1 MSETQERQKPR
12 KLPTDARAEGCP
24 FAPTPELYEMQK
36 EDELRRVKV
45 PIPVLGDFEAF
56 AATRYEDVKAVLGDD
71 RLRMGFAV
79 DPDAPRTML
88 NQPGNL
94 LNYNGTAHTRLRRML
109 SGYFTVKRVRTL
121 RPMIEKVVE
130 ARLDALEEAGPGA
143 DLVQVFSTPIPTQV
157 ICELMGVP
165 YADRA
170 DFQRRAK
177 IGIDVNT
184 TRERQIENLI
194 EMDIHMSALI
204 ESHRKNLGDNL
215 LSNLIRDFGDELTP
229 DELVGIGD
237 MLLIAGHET
246 TASMISASTALL
258 LENPE
263 QLAVVRDDPEA
274 IDRAIEELVRYVA
287 PATIMP
293 RQATEDLT
301 VRDQTIK
308 QGERV
313 VVSLLVA
320 NRDLA
325 KPDENLDELDVRR
338 APQAHVAFGFG
349 AHQCL
354 GQQLARMEMRVAL
367 PALFNRFPTLKVTP
381 GEEIDYR
388 TTALVFGVNK
398 LPVSW

>member
-1 MSETQERQKPR
+1 
-12 KLPTDARAEGCP
+12 
-24 FAPTPELYEMQK
+24 MQK